1 MLSTIT
7 ARTPVRMT
15 ADFGKNFDKRVKKDT
30 AKLTKAF
37 EKLNKESE
45 ERREHI
51 SEKANFLFKHLDELA
66 KKDVEKL
73 KTLFSEDVESTV
85 DIDDFVEVEDVVT
98 FKSDI

>member
-1 MLSTIT
+1 MLSALSI
-7 ARTPVRMT
+7 RTPTRMT
-15 ADFGKNFDKRVKKDT
+15 ADFSKNFDKRVKKDT
-30 AKLTKAF
+30 AKVSKAF

-45 ERREHI
+45 ERRAHI
-51 SEKANFLFKHLDELA
+51 SEKADAIFKHLDEIA